1 MTKYSIVGALVA
13 IGLAVSLTSAVA
25 DGPGAGY
32 AVVKVGTV
40 SFIDRALNLFQ
51 LEDGTELR
59 VSDPRMLQDLSEGE
73 LVKVD
78 FTTSGSWTPIGSQK
92 MPTRDVAG
100 TASRRSCSRRRPR
113 SGGPRMWK
121 PVTLPP
127 GRFRLATTPV

>member
-78 FTTSGSWTPIGSQK
+78 FTTSGSWNVVNSIEPAEPEATLGAA
-92 MPTRDVAG
+92 PTAIDGVQEH
-100 TASRRSCSRRRPR
+100 
-113 SGGPRMWK
+113 
-121 PVTLPP
+121 
-127 GRFRLATTPV
+127 